1 MDVDEQIDAF
11 DDPEALVPVYAGP
24 ELDPEREAV
33 AVKPAPIDRELND
46 PELAPSIE
54 LARAALAEVTN
65 PDDLGELCGIVDEG
79 EGVYSLQFETKRPG
93 YPDWRW
99 TVSLIHL
106 ADEEAPTVLETELLP
121 SEDSLLAPSWRPWA
135 ERLAEFE
142 EAVAEREAAEA
153 AAAEGSEGEDGEGR
167 PVRRVQRI
175 ERTRRRRRTRSGEV
189 VIEDSADAAAPAA
202 EAEAEATESQDV
214 ADVEQDDAA
223 SVAEVAAAEAEAAPE
238 PQAEDTSEG
247 AEPADDASQ
256 AEEAAPVAETAP
268 ATPAKRR
275 GRRRIVV
282 DSASE

>member
-33 AVKPAPIDRELND
+33 AVKPAPIGRELND

-65 PDDLGELCGIVDEG
+65 PDDLGEFCGIVDEG

-106 ADEEAPTVLETELLP
+106 VDEEAPTVLETELLP

-153 AAAEGSEGEDGEGR
+153 AATEGSEVEGGEAR

-189 VIEDSADAAAPAA
+189 IIEDSADAAAPAA
-202 EAEAEATESQDV
+202 EAEAENAEEQDV
-214 ADVEQDDAA
+214 AGAAQGDAA
-223 SVAEVAAAEAEAAPE
+223 PTAEVAESYVEEAPKPQKEAASDE
-238 PQAEDTSEG
+238 ANSDEDAS
-247 AEPADDASQ
+247 PAD
-256 AEEAAPVAETAP
+256 EAAPVAEPAP
-268 ATPAKRR
+268 AAPAKRR

-282 DSASE
+282 DPSGE

>member
-189 VIEDSADAAAPAA
+189 VIEDSADDAAPAA

-223 SVAEVAAAEAEAAPE
+223 SVAEVAAAAAEAAPE
-238 PQAEDTSEG
+238 PQAE
-247 AEPADDASQ
+247 DDASQ